1 MAGSSKSKIWETESN
16 PDEWLARAISNF
28 EIAKTATISK
38 TTKFEDLCYLC
49 SRCVEC
55 SLKTIMILKLGKY
68 KRGHNLAELIRELD
82 DNGVSLPQPI
92 KDAALHE
99 YSYEKSF
106 FPFNFPFN
114 FSAHSTLTD
123 NSLKTRYP
131 HKYPPITRT
140 GYDQALSKS
149 EIVLS
154 WVKAEVESQRAT
166 LTKL

>member
-1 MAGSSKSKIWETESN
+1 MSKSKKEIWETESN
-16 PDEWLARAISNF
+16 PNEWVARAISNF
-28 EIAKTATISK
+28 EIAKTATISE

-55 SLKTIMILKLGKY
+55 SLKTVMILKLGKY
-68 KRGHNLAELIRELD
+68 KHGHNLAELIKELE
-82 DNGVSLPQPI
+82 DNGVSLPQSI

-114 FSAHSTLTD
+114 FSAHSSLTD

-131 HKYPPITRT
+131 HKYPPITRK
-140 GYDQALSKS
+140 GYEQALNKS
-149 EIVLS
+149 EIVLT
-154 WVKAEVESQRAT
+154 WVTTEVEKQRPGIST
-166 LTKL
+166 L